1 MSEKTLTEKVAEYE
15 ASGETYEREFYETDG
30 TFKGEWDFDQADYN
44 PTEGNYSVSDYIN
57 DRQVIKAFE
66 NVTAYLADQR
76 GLGSALLDPA
86 TIGEQ
91 TDIAEFMRDDSFRI
105 GTKLNKASLLSNA
118 PEAVKADYRLMQN
131 RWELSSLTGAGETLE
146 AVKDYGIDA
155 IFNAE
160 TIASVSSALFSRGSS
175 IPLDIATR
183 IAGKKALDLAIK
195 ASRAVESKTPY
206 AYSAAIGS
214 LFGVA
219 EDLAFQELELSIDQ
233 RTERDL
239 GQTAKVAGIGALMG
253 AGLYGAT
260 RLGAKYFSKGTD
272 PSKELVP
279 TPEMFDEAL
288 EGELIPESGG
298 TIVADT
304 WALLHRYD
312 DPDVDDI
319 DIDDFVKDIGGGEK
333 TKQEIRDEIRAAIS
347 SETTAE
353 GIQNK
358 TKQALFKAYSK
369 LTGNFFGKAAGVL
382 SPYTNLSATA
392 RVLQVK
398 LSHEFGIGTE
408 DYASKVVEKDLSEV
422 QKQVTGG
429 FSEKFRGIVEDIS
442 LHSAKGTLATDIN
455 DLLMLALRGNKA
467 ETSKT
472 IDGDLASAINV
483 AAGNIKKLYREMGT
497 SLKDIGVIDSLVD
510 NYIPRMWDRKA
521 IEANPEKLAK
531 LLEKKGGF
539 APGTGEQ
546 TVRDMLD
553 IKDQIDS
560 GGSGGHF
567 FSAKRKLNEIENDAD
582 FQEFLNDDVLGSLNM
597 YTYQAGKSIAKHRVL
612 GVNKLAEFER
622 LWTKRIKNEL
632 SSKGVRLSGRDIKQ
646 INLLYKTAT
655 GEGME
660 RFDKPMQNVVD
671 TYGFVNR
678 IALLGFATLSSL
690 SEIFINISK
699 AGVIKSVK
707 GFGEALELSQKSIS
721 GDLLNKLKTNHNLT
735 AKEAFSEMRKFSVAM
750 DQAMAQQGN
759 RLAGDDLMN
768 ESLQKASNKFY
779 KLILLDQW
787 TRFVQTASYASGK
800 LLINENI
807 EALAA
812 NGGKLSTN
820 RLKTFAGELRELGID
835 PDEAVAWFNKGADRK
850 DTFYEDSFL
859 GGAARYA
866 NSVILQ
872 PTAMSGLKPLLHSNP
887 KYTIAFQLLGY
898 PVAFTNTILKG
909 AAKAIIKDPVRNV
922 PKTLAAGVIMTGVA
936 RWTNYLRSDGKSE
949 KGKTQAEIITDSITR
964 FGGNGIFFD
973 SLQRARES
981 SMYTKNAVPYAAL
994 PFGPLGS
1001 DAIKFQAQG
1010 IIPMLG
1016 GKVPLLS
1023 GSYFGKQILGEE
1035 TVSDYK
1041 ATLRQL
1047 QKDIFTDTLVKKRN
1061 EPRSTLGLKKGGEVN
1076 VPNAPSE
1083 PDERIDK
1090 MTGIPYNL
1098 QAGSAFMDE
1107 EDPLKVLMNDGGKV
1121 ERKKY
1126 IMGAVVKGSTKLA
1139 SALAERLSYKVDNYF
1154 EPEVINTAASNI
1166 EKNIKDSGID
1176 PETPFLDAY
1185 VDALIDDT
1193 LNAKNSRSFSE
1204 LKEVPE
1210 WRKLM
1215 ENQDASKHGQ
1225 LAEEAQKALGVTLQQ
1240 RLTLET
1246 IQELRDE
1253 LDPVRALE
1261 SVIPNSLGN
1270 LPSEYRRIRPEGEAP
1285 RALIPQVRFLPDSV
1299 LGRLV
1304 QFLKRYIANN
1314 TDGLSEEGIERLA
1327 IENAN
1332 RILRSD
1338 DPSISGLDLSKM
1350 AYMGMKDAP
1359 FEKNNMV
1366 TIKNDFRKGDVGRI
1380 TGAKMSQPEG
1390 GIALY
1395 EVEVRTTGPMS
1406 DRMRLIPEDRL
1417 EHRLGSTRLVS
1428 WDTVA
1433 VSPPIDQ
1440 GISGLDKL
1448 LAKDKNLQKIFKKS
1462 NLLHEA
1468 IEYSDNDS
1476 YGTLSEELQRA
1487 IKRVYFQNKVA
1498 EALTEAGYNPQRLD
1512 RWSRGEEMAEDGI
1525 VGSQKAEVEY
1535 DPEHQ
1540 KIATDTAPKG
1550 GAVGPGALVPKI
1562 VRQHAER
1569 EDSILDFG
1577 SGPEA
1582 AHTKTLREEGYRVT
1596 AHDFGDNFR
1605 EGVHDPRALERE
1617 GTYDMVFGS
1626 SVLNVQSTEKMLDT
1640 TIGEMAKAVTKEG
1653 SIIVNLPY
1661 KPRKGVYEGMSIREG
1676 ADYLEARLRQK
1687 FHTVERIKKIYDPE
1701 KGAERTVGSASLP
1714 FFKASNKITVGK
1726 VNRAVS
1732 TGRVRNGRE
1741 VFKNPKGTT
1750 FARGNSRYPVGKVVG
1765 NQVYFHK
1772 NYVGSMPKNVQEL
1785 YEKALESM
1793 PEGFKFNSLMYE
1805 ASKKGKPAR
1814 IRFDEA
1820 PNFDTAREPIT
1831 GKHWSYMSDGKTA
1844 SGESKNVWHHKWQW
1858 VDDDYKGFNVD
1869 DSYEWSK
1876 QWTERLNKSPQ
1887 SSPEKW
1893 RLELIEHGLPLEEK
1907 KSIKTVL
1914 TFSERSPIGFYSLA
1928 EKAAKELD
1936 RGQGTGNEFIKELKA
1951 AGVKEEELNWT
1962 GFIEKFGDKKDEDG
1976 NIIKVKYNKN
1986 EVTKFLR
1993 DNRLDVEERVDTRA
2007 WDDHTILGGATGE
2020 DPENYRA
2027 VILTLPKDKETAAG
2041 TYKSGHFPSDHNP
2054 ISHVRFSEWLMNVKA
2069 QKAEMEAAE
2078 KQRKKFLESPQHLWL
2093 LAAQRNT
2100 PFKEVTASDW
2110 DLQKVAAAKTRI
2122 IDPRFYEDH
2131 ANRYLDLNDLNEIL
2145 WDDFQEEVHFQIA
2158 ENIKYANEITPESW
2172 KYKNSKF
2179 IQDTVDMENPKVLTV
2194 EEDQSDIHAD
2204 ALRWVNDDPATGQR
2218 VGYNR
2223 DAPLTRSAE
2232 KELADALDVNRN
2244 EQDLQYERKLVL
2256 EDELDSLSTR
2266 AELEVPDIWEPENIT
2281 RLFGNRFS
2289 DDPAGTLLYR
2299 RLKRAGVS
2307 SDLLETI
2314 QANKSEINQILDK
2327 LDQLEL
2333 EQERLT
2339 NLLHMRPPKPG
2350 VPDMPFKPKRSGE
2363 GYQKLNAR
2371 RMLIEAA
2378 KGDYNVILLPTGREQ
2393 IFRYRDTYRKIE
2405 NAGLTESQLEARG
2418 KFKEIKKKDPTAMLK
2433 HYDDVLVSHFNNI
2446 GRLLVLPKKQAKKY
2460 ETSKVIDIPG
2470 GSGFDHQAKSQPTP
2484 HSEEFRHQGNKM
2496 RMFVLTPEMKKDIL
2510 RGLPQFYAG
2519 GLMKRR
2525 AYSEG
2530 GLYKIL
2536 KGDTLSEIARDNN
2549 TSVDELAKLN
2559 KISNPSSIYEG
2570 QDLILPTTTSDL
2582 SSQVKEALSN
2592 FGQGVKQTVASG
2604 ATAIASN
2611 ATGVASDLS
2620 TQTEEVLQNTAEAIG
2635 DQASETF
2642 DIVAESAGK
2651 GINALKNLLN
2661 EGIDKT
2667 KEAIDSYEAPELRQ
2681 PSSTFIPAPV
2691 KLVLSSFFN
2700 KGTGTTFTE
2709 EDIGEDVTD
2718 IIDQVAKRGLAA
2730 GRKNASYEDYPDTER
2745 KLSAAALVGAAKYA
2759 DGRPIP
2765 ESIRAENARMRNE
2778 VYPKNL
2784 VGLAR
2789 FVSDVATDPV
2799 VKAVLSVGGFS
2810 IHGEKGNYH
2819 IKEAFNFNTANVSK
2833 DDWYAWVRNKL
2844 STSGLM
2850 PMTENEGV
2858 KVNLKIKGI

>member
-105 GTKLNKASLLSNA
+105 GTKFNKASLLSNA

-239 GQTAKVAGIGALMG
+239 GQTAEVAGIGALMG

-398 LSHEFGIGTE
+398 LSHEFGIGTK
-408 DYASKVVEKDLSEV
+408 DYPSKVVEKDLSEV

-455 DLLMLALRGNKA
+455 DLLMLTLRGNKA
-467 ETSKT
+467 ATSKT
-472 IDGDLASAINV
+472 IDGDMASAINV

-521 IEANPEKLAK
+521 IEANPKKLAK

-632 SSKGVRLSGRDIKQ
+632 SSKGVRLSGKDIEQ

-820 RLKTFAGELRELGID
+820 RLKTFAGELRELDID

-887 KYTIAFQLLGY
+887 KRAIAFQLLGY
-898 PVAFTNTILKG
+898 PAAFTNTILKG

-936 RWTNYLRSDGKSE
+936 RWTNYLRSDGESE
-949 KGKTQAEIITDSITR
+949 KGRTQAEIIKDSITR

-1126 IMGAVVKGSTKLA
+1126 ITGAVVKGSTKLA

-1240 RLTLET
+1240 RLSLET

-1304 QFLKRYIANN
+1304 QFLKRYIATN

-1512 RWSRGEEMAEDGI
+1512 RWS
-1525 VGSQKAEVEY
+1525 
-1535 DPEHQ
+1535 
-1540 KIATDTAPKG
+1540 KG
-1550 GAVGPGALVPKI
+1550 
-1562 VRQHAER
+1562 
-1569 EDSILDFG
+1569 
-1577 SGPEA
+1577 
-1582 AHTKTLREEGYRVT
+1582 
-1596 AHDFGDNFR
+1596 
-1605 EGVHDPRALERE
+1605 
-1617 GTYDMVFGS
+1617 
-1626 SVLNVQSTEKMLDT
+1626 
-1640 TIGEMAKAVTKEG
+1640 
-1653 SIIVNLPY
+1653 
-1661 KPRKGVYEGMSIREG
+1661 
-1676 ADYLEARLRQK
+1676 
-1687 FHTVERIKKIYDPE
+1687 
-1701 KGAERTVGSASLP
+1701 
-1714 FFKASNKITVGK
+1714 
-1726 VNRAVS
+1726 
-1732 TGRVRNGRE
+1732 
-1741 VFKNPKGTT
+1741 
-1750 FARGNSRYPVGKVVG
+1750 
-1765 NQVYFHK
+1765 
-1772 NYVGSMPKNVQEL
+1772 
-1785 YEKALESM
+1785 
-1793 PEGFKFNSLMYE
+1793 
-1805 ASKKGKPAR
+1805 
-1814 IRFDEA
+1814 
-1820 PNFDTAREPIT
+1820 
-1831 GKHWSYMSDGKTA
+1831 
-1844 SGESKNVWHHKWQW
+1844 
-1858 VDDDYKGFNVD
+1858 
-1869 DSYEWSK
+1869 
-1876 QWTERLNKSPQ
+1876 
-1887 SSPEKW
+1887 
-1893 RLELIEHGLPLEEK
+1893 EEK
-1907 KSIKTVL
+1907 KGIKTAL
-1914 TFSERSPIGFYSLA
+1914 TFSEKSPIGFYSLA

-1962 GFIEKFGDKKDEDG
+1962 GFIKEFEDKE
-1976 NIIKVKYNKN
+1976 NVTKN
-1986 EVTKFLR
+1986 DVTKFLR
-1993 DNRLDVEERVDTRA
+1993 DNRLDVEERVDTEA
-2007 WDDHTILGGATGE
+2007 WDDYTILGGATGE

-2041 TYKSGHFPSDHNP
+2041 TYKSKVHFPDDHNP

-2131 ANRYLDLNDLNEIL
+2131 ANRYLDFNDLNESL
-2145 WDDFQEEVHFQIA
+2145 WDDFQTQVHFEIA

-2194 EEDQSDIHAD
+2194 EEDQSDIHSD
-2204 ALRWVNDDPATGQR
+2204 ALRWVNDPIRFTRHR
-2218 VGYNR
+2218 VGYTR
-2223 DAPLTRSAE
+2223 DAPPRIAK
-2232 KELADALDVNRN
+2232 KELTDALNANQKQTNR
-2244 EQDLQYERKLVL
+2244 QYERKFVL

-2266 AELEVPDIWEPENIT
+2266 AELEVPDIWETENI
-2281 RLFGNRFS
+2281 RGLFGNRFS
-2289 DDPAGTLLYR
+2289 GDPAGTRLFR

-2350 VPDMPFKPKRSGE
+2350 VPDMPFKPKRGGE

-2393 IFRYRDTYRKIE
+2393 IFRYREGYRKIE
-2405 NAGLTESQLEARG
+2405 NAGLTKSQLEARG
-2418 KFKEIKKKDPTAMLK
+2418 EFEEIKKKDPTAMLK

-2582 SSQVKEALSN
+2582 S
-2592 FGQGVKQTVASG
+2592 
-2604 ATAIASN
+2604 
-2611 ATGVASDLS
+2611 

-2778 VYPKNL
+2778 MYPKNL

-2810 IHGEKGNYH
+2810 IQGEKGNYH